1 MAIQSGRSKVEEILR
16 LGHSLGLIVLKLETP
31 EDVDVDLSWI
41 GNGAP
46 PEEPERGAVHA
57 IANVRELSGRIHEA
71 SRLAKSCL
79 DGDLK
84 KQVREA
90 LILTNEAIGQVYTPA
105 EFILLNGDDD
115 AAICLCREALERAY
129 DVAGVALGRL
139 SAAVLVHGQDAYI
152 ALNGTD
158 VSAEEIISTENLTEK
173 EADLVTA
180 IGEIGPKGKRT
191 SDAILSHLGKK
202 GLGAGD
208 SHARSRLSDLVKRGI
223 LAKGKGG
230 YRLPGWD

>member
-84 KQVREA
+84 KQVREV

-105 EFILLNGDDD
+105 EFVLINGDDD
-115 AAICLCREALERAY
+115 AAVYLCREALERAY
-129 DVAGVALGRL
+129 DVAGAALRRL
-139 SAAVLVHGQDAYI
+139 AAAVLVRADDPPE
-152 ALNGTD
+152 NPP
-158 VSAEEIISTENLTEK
+158 STENLTQK
-173 EADLVTA
+173 EADLVKA
-180 IGEIGPKGKRT
+180 IQEIGPDGKRT
-191 SDAILSHLGKK
+191 SDAILSHLDKK

-208 SHARSRLSDLVKRGI
+208 SHARARLSDLVKRGI